1 MPRQDGSTPGAR
13 TLTATLQFTDQER
26 RNRLAARHR
35 IAPAFRAD
43 TVEDGARAVVCL
55 HGTDSS
61 TVYLSTWARMRDPSV
76 AAVDDGL
83 YERRAL
89 VRLLAMRRTVF
100 VVPIEDAAIV
110 QAAAATGVARAE
122 RRRTEALVAQLGVT
136 DVGAWMRDAEA
147 AAIAALEERGD
158 MTAQEL
164 GRAVPMLMARALL
177 NPGQRYEGEV
187 SMASRLLLN
196 LAVEGRIVRGRPRGT
211 WLSSQYRWTPMAR
224 WLGAPLADLPVAEA
238 QAALVRRWLARF
250 GPGSEADIRWWTG
263 WTLGDTRAAIA
274 ATGAVTVELEDGPTA
289 YVLPDDLES
298 ATTPEPWVA
307 LLPTLD
313 PTTMGW
319 YARDWYL
326 GPHRAAL
333 FDTAGNAGPTIWA
346 NGRIVGGWAVL
357 PSGEVVTRLLED
369 VGGET
374 SAAIQAERGR
384 LTAWLAGTGVVPRF
398 ATPLAKELVTQAG
411 V

>member
-1 MPRQDGSTPGAR
+1 MPRQDGSPLGAR
-13 TLTATLQFTDQER
+13 TLSAARRFTDQER
-26 RNRLAARHR
+26 RDRLAVRHR
-35 IAPAFRAD
+35 IAPTARAD
-43 TVEDGARAVVCL
+43 LVEDAARAVVCL

-61 TVYLSTWARMRDPSV
+61 SVYLSAWARLREPSI
-76 AAVDDGL
+76 AALDEAL
-83 YERRAL
+83 YERRTL

-100 VVPIEDAAIV
+100 VVPTEDASIV
-110 QAAAATGVARAE
+110 QAAAATGVARVE
-122 RRRTEALVAQLGVT
+122 RRRTEVLVAQLGVA

-147 AAIAALEERGD
+147 AAILALEERGE
-158 MTAQEL
+158 MTAREL
-164 GRAVPMLMARALL
+164 GRAVPMLTARALL
-177 NPGQRYEGEV
+177 NPGQRYQGEV

-211 WLSSQYRWTPMAR
+211 WLSSQYRWTPMAH
-224 WLGAPLADLPVAEA
+224 WLGAPLTELPVAEA

-263 WTLGDTRAAIA
+263 WTLRDTRAAIA
-274 ATGAVTVELEDGPTA
+274 ATSARQVELEDGTTA
-289 YVLPDDLES
+289 YVLDDDLDQV
-298 ATTPEPWVA
+298 ATPEPWVA

-319 YARDWYL
+319 YVRDWYL

-346 NGRIVGGWAVL
+346 DGRIVGGWAVL

-369 VGGET
+369 PGGEA
-374 SAAIQAERGR
+374 SAAIEAERGR
-384 LTAWLAGTGVVPRF
+384 LTDWLAGTGVVPRF
-398 ATPLAKELVTQAG
+398 ATPLAKELVTQAL